1 MKQITIF
8 DVLESIEGKKT
19 DVPCGYIDDLLLI
32 GRELKFQ
39 ELKNMIGKKCILTY
53 ATESHTWYKVIR
65 ITEYFENSDKVFRKV
80 RDIPEGHLQYEDCIN
95 EYIHDVVGDKESMD
109 CYEIDHICD
118 RVGFVDQDK
127 LKKVILGYQ
136 KCTAAEVD
144 GIRHRIYFF
153 QNISTNW
160 SYNTKGG
167 TLWKTLILMIRSL

>member
-1 MKQITIF
+1 MDIKMKQITIF

-19 DVPCGYIDDLLLI
+19 DVPCGYIDDLSLI

-39 ELKNMIGKKCILTY
+39 ELKDMIGKKCILTY

-65 ITEYFENSDKVFRKV
+65 ITEYFENSDKVFRQV
-80 RDIPEGHLQYEDCIN
+80 RDIPEGHLQYGDCIN

-127 LKKVILGYQ
+127 LKKSNSWLSEMYCSGGRW
-136 KCTAAEVD
+136 D
-144 GIRHRIYFF
+144 PP
-153 QNISTNW
+153 
-160 SYNTKGG
+160 SY
-167 TLWKTLILMIRSL
+167 LLFSEHFYELVL